1 MPRVLTR
8 SPIKM
13 PGTRQCR
20 LARRLA
26 AGLSPAE
33 IRRLDTAT
41 EEDIEAFVTDRDFS
55 RLVEQYAAVRALP
68 LPERQARLFETAWL
82 ELSSLIDVGDRRAM
96 LFVVYQANRARHPV
110 RHLVK
115 LVVERFENARQ
126 PYERRD
132 TPSPAGSSPE
142 TMQGYGQHP
151 LGPAQEAINRLVD
164 FLPAQAGEAILVR
177 AELEP
182 AAAEAPIEEP
192 AATTEEIPVG
202 DAGDPASAEPLS
214 PLAAMA
220 RANPALAEWII
231 ARIEKRLIEL
241 GDAARARRSKKN
253 RRPKT
258 PRPLTDKN

>member
-13 PGTRQCR
+13 PGIRQCR

-33 IRRLDTAT
+33 IKRLDTAT
-41 EEDIEAFVTDRDFS
+41 EEDIEAFVSDRDLS
-55 RLVEQYAAVRALP
+55 RLVDQYAALRALP

-115 LVVERFENARQ
+115 LVVERFENVRQ
-126 PYERRD
+126 PYERHD

-164 FLPAQAGEAILVR
+164 FLPAQAGEAVLVR
-177 AELEP
+177 AETDAPVGEP
-182 AAAEAPIEEP
+182 V
-192 AATTEEIPVG
+192 ATTEEIPVG
-202 DAGDPASAEPLS
+202 DVGDPASADDERLS

-231 ARIEKRLIEL
+231 GRIEKRLAEL
-241 GDAARARRSKKN
+241 GAEEPEPDDPRRLAGRK
-253 RRPKT
+253 
-258 PRPLTDKN
+258 PLGP

>member
-33 IRRLDTAT
+33 IKRLDTAT
-41 EEDIEAFVTDRDFS
+41 EEDIEAFVSDRDLS
-55 RLVEQYAAVRALP
+55 RLVEQYAAVRNLP
-68 LPERQARLFETAWL
+68 LAERQAHLFETAWL

-115 LVVERFENARQ
+115 LVVDRLDQARQ

-132 TPSPAGSSPE
+132 TPAPAGSSPE

-164 FLPAQAGEAILVR
+164 FLPAQAGEAILVS
-177 AELEP
+177 AETEAP
-182 AAAEAPIEEP
+182 DAEAPVEEP
-192 AATTEEIPVG
+192 VMATEEIQTG
-202 DAGDPASAEPLS
+202 DAGDPASAGSFS
-214 PLAAMA
+214 PLAALA
-220 RANPALAEWII
+220 RNNPALADWII
-231 ARIEKRLIEL
+231 TRIQKRLAQL
-241 GDAARARRSKKN
+241 GDPPEPAGPR
-253 RRPKT
+253 KT
-258 PRPLTDKN
+258 AGRKPLGP

>member
-1 MPRVLTR
+1 
-8 SPIKM
+8 M

-33 IRRLDTAT
+33 IKRLDTAT
-41 EEDIEAFVTDRDFS
+41 EEDIEAFVSDRDFS

-115 LVVERFENARQ
+115 LVVERFDNARQ

-164 FLPAQAGEAILVR
+164 FLPAQVGEAVLVR
-177 AELEP
+177 
-182 AAAEAPIEEP
+182 
-192 AATTEEIPVG
+192 G
-202 DAGDPASAEPLS
+202 R
-214 PLAAMA
+214 A
-220 RANPALAEWII
+220 RAGSG
-231 ARIEKRLIEL
+231 R
-241 GDAARARRSKKN
+241 GSRRGAGRGN
-253 RRPKT
+253 RRNLPPAMLAIPPPPT
-258 PRPLTDKN
+258 TSPFHRSPPWPGPTRRWRTGSSGASRSAWPSSAP

>member
-1 MPRVLTR
+1 MSAT
-8 SPIKM
+8 
-13 PGTRQCR
+13 GT
-20 LARRLA
+20 
-26 AGLSPAE
+26 SPAWSSSTPPSV
-33 IRRLDTAT
+33 L
-41 EEDIEAFVTDRDFS
+41 
-55 RLVEQYAAVRALP
+55 LP

-115 LVVERFENARQ
+115 LVVERFENVRQ

-164 FLPAQAGEAILVR
+164 FLPAQVGEAVLVR

-182 AAAEAPIEEP
+182 AAAEAPVEEP
-192 AATTEEIPVG
+192 VMATEEIQPG
-202 DAGDPASAEPLS
+202 DAGDPASADDEPLS

-220 RANPALAEWII
+220 RANPALADWII
-231 ARIEKRLIEL
+231 GRIEKRLDRA
-241 GDAARARRSKKN
+241 GRASRARRPEEG
-253 RRPKT
+253 RGPQA
-258 PRPLTDKN
+258 PRPLSDKRVERTRAP